1 MYPTVFRG
9 NRIKTTIAAG
19 CFFQSRN
26 YSYVSTGS
34 FCVYVNFIA
43 NTQFIILA
51 GYHFGDGRIVIN
63 YLCLYSVFRLCLD
76 GFLLSTETIIIHLG
90 YSDGIIMVSQEGI
103 LVLLGFCILV
113 KPHFIVTYFVTFF
126 TIVFSLDDNVSF
138 TCRSFSNRYFTAS
151 SIANISAAKF
161 CCCC

>member
-1 MYPTVFRG
+1 MYPTFYRG

-51 GYHFGDGRIVIN
+51 GYHFGDGRIVIYN
-63 YLCLYSVFRLCLD
+63 FCHQSVFRFCLD
-76 GFLLSTETIIIHLG
+76 CFFLSFETRGIHLL
-90 YSDGIIMVSQEGI
+90 YCDGIVMVSQEI
-103 LVLLGFCILV
+103 KLIRLGCCILV
-113 KPHFIVTYFVTFF
+113 KTHFIVTFYTQ
-126 TIVFSLDDNVSF
+126 VFCLDDNVSF
-138 TCRSFSNRYFTAS
+138 TCRCFCYRYFTAC
-151 SIANISAAKF
+151 SIAEISATKL
-161 CCCC
+161 CCLC